1 MKKFYFFGL
10 LSSLFT
16 IQAYSQGCVPVRST
30 GSSVIERPSSSK
42 KAQSP
47 QWTFSATNRYFKSF
61 RHFVGDV
68 EQKQRLENGTEVINK
83 SYTLDLNAVRY
94 LNRRWAISMNVP
106 LIANTRS
113 SLYEHGNVDRHSTES
128 YGMGDV
134 RLTAYSWL
142 LNPKKFKKGNI
153 QAGLGVKLPTGNYK
167 YDDYFYT
174 GVSGVKVLG
183 PVDQSIQPGDGG
195 VGIITELN
203 NFYSF
208 NKRLS
213 FYSNLLYLVN
223 PRETNGVSTARGRT
237 PSPASII
244 YGSDVMSVP
253 DQYMARLG
261 ANVTFLKKF
270 VFSGGA
276 RIDGIPA
283 KDLVGGSNGFRRP
296 GYIISAEPSLT
307 FRTKKMSTFLTVPI
321 AFERNRIQ
329 SVPDKVRS
337 ELTKSYYKGDAA
349 FADYVVNLGVAF
361 NLFKPVKKPA
371 KTEPQIYRPYYN
383 NSYRDSQC
391 PKNRSNCQGRMMK
404 L

>member
-1 MKKFYFFGL
+1 MKKLYFFGL

-42 KAQSP
+42 KALSP

-61 RHFVGDV
+61 RHFVGDA
-68 EQKQRLENGTEVINK
+68 EQKHRVQEGTEVINK

-94 LNRRWAISMNVP
+94 LNRRWSVSMNVP
-106 LIANTRS
+106 LIANYRS
-113 SLYEHGNVDRHSTES
+113 SLYEHGNVERHSTQS
-128 YGMGDV
+128 YGLGDI
-134 RLTAYSWL
+134 RLTAYRWML
-142 LNPKKFKKGNI
+142 DPKKSKNGNM

-174 GVSGVKVLG
+174 GINDSKVLG
-183 PVDQSIQPGDGG
+183 PVDQSIQLGDGG
-195 VGIITELN
+195 TAITAELN
-203 NFYSF
+203 NFYNF
-208 NKRLS
+208 NRRLGI
-213 FYSNLLYLVN
+213 YSNLFYFVN

-237 PSPASII
+237 PTPASIA
-244 YGSDVMSVP
+244 YGSNVMSVP

-261 ANVTFLKKF
+261 ANVTLKKF
-270 VFSGGA
+270 VFSAGM

-283 KDLVGGSNGFRRP
+283 KDLVGGSSGFRRP
-296 GYIISAEPSLT
+296 GYIISAEPGVT
-307 FRTKKMSTFLTVPI
+307 FRTKRVSTFLNAPI

-337 ELTKSYYKGDAA
+337 EITKTYYKGDAA
-349 FADYVVNLGVAF
+349 FADYVVNLGISF
-361 NLFKPVKKPA
+361 NIFKAVKTPA
-371 KTEPQIYRPYYN
+371 KTEPQILRPSYDNFYRN
-383 NSYRDSQC
+383 SQC
-391 PKNRSNCQGRMMK
+391 PKSRSNCHSRIMK